1 MSDDIIDF
9 IENIVKIKLN
19 IWQKKI
25 LLNLQDI
32 KNVDDELFIHPA
44 RKQGMSLIN
53 NILFS
58 FNIYCKKAKQLDKM
72 RELEVEDE

>member
-19 IWQKKI
+19 SWQKEM

-32 KNVDDELFIHPA
+32 KNINDELFIHSA

-58 FNIYCKKAKQLDKM
+58 FNILQKAKQLHKM
-72 RELEVEDE
+72 QQLEGEDEI

>member
-58 FNIYCKKAKQLDKM
+58 FNIYCKKAKQSDKM
-72 RELEVEDE
+72 QELEGEDE